1 MNNAELRIAGI
12 SGPYRPGGWVDDF
25 IAIYNKL
32 FATGLHLRHETPVKL
47 QVTSDYLELLHNVT
61 VSNV

>member
-1 MNNAELRIAGI
+1 
-12 SGPYRPGGWVDDF
+12 VDDF

-32 FATGLHLRHETPVKL
+32 LATGLHLRHETPVKL